1 MITFILMINDK
12 ETRAKL
18 ERIYIHYHKD
28 LFVTAYSILKDYQE
42 AEDVVQKMILKLH
55 NTLDKI
61 TEIKSKKTRAYLVT
75 IVRNLSYDAFN
86 RKKGLSFMPLD
97 EKINLGI
104 DDEIFLDEYVINI
117 ESSKEMAA
125 FLSDLHRPYADAIM
139 LKFYHDLSISEIAV
153 ILNITENNVSVRM
166 NRALK
171 ALKNIFIER
180 SGSVEK
186 SN

>member
-1 MITFILMINDK
+1 
-12 ETRAKL
+12 
-18 ERIYIHYHKD
+18 
-28 LFVTAYSILKDYQE
+28 
-42 AEDVVQKMILKLH
+42 
-55 NTLDKI
+55 
-61 TEIKSKKTRAYLVT
+61 
-75 IVRNLSYDAFN
+75 
-86 RKKGLSFMPLD
+86 MPLD